1 MLDIENYGVQ
11 WGEHDTTT
19 SPDLVTMPI
28 QYTRAFQGVLTW
40 NNPLN
45 RELTIHS
52 IQSQY
57 NYAYAIY
64 TNITNGNVYIGKNIS
79 PFGLKYII
87 VGI

>member
-1 MLDIENYGVQ
+1 MLDIENYGIQ
-11 WGEHDTTT
+11 WRLHDTTT

-45 RELTIHS
+45 PELTIHR

-57 NYAYAIY
+57 NYIYAIY
-64 TNITNGNVYIGKNIS
+64 TNPNGNIYIGKNIT
-79 PFGLKYII
+79 PFGLRYII

>member
-1 MLDIENYGVQ
+1 
-11 WGEHDTTT
+11 
-19 SPDLVTMPI
+19 MPI

-64 TNITNGNVYIGKNIS
+64 TNNTNGNIHIGKNIS
-79 PFGLKYII
+79 PLGLRYII